1 MNVHFLIMAG
11 GKGTRFGDAEKCMS
25 TVNGT
30 TILGHLLN
38 QISAISQ
45 TLTVSTTVRHLK
57 TSEFCISRR
66 IPVIYTA
73 GDDYVED
80 LIKSLIEI
88 NRVPTVVLGSDT
100 YFTDLP
106 YFIKMIESSL
116 KKEKMIIEF
125 LQHKTMTGISLF
137 NKIPENGNV
146 MDYEEINSEWDFVI
160 NINTKD
166 DLKTATSRHE

>member
-1 MNVHFLIMAG
+1 MFPFSGI
-11 GKGTRFGDAEKCMS
+11 
-25 TVNGT
+25 
-30 TILGHLLN
+30 LLN
-38 QISAISQ
+38 
-45 TLTVSTTVRHLK
+45 RD
-57 TSEFCISRR
+57 

-106 YFIKMIESSL
+106 YFIKMIDSSL

-137 NKIPENGNV
+137 NKIPENGNL

-166 DLKTATSRHE
+166 DLKTVNSGLE